1 MIVDVFKIFQEKK
14 TKFIVKRFTQESTI
28 VWHSFNFNILTVK
41 QHVVFSYRK
50 KKRGRKGYKKN
61 LDSWCS
67 ICQKVISE
75 LLMSAPEVWLLEQ
88 R

>member
-41 QHVVFSYRK
+41 QHLVFSYRK
-50 KKRGRKGYKKN
+50 KKERKEGIQKKFRQLVLNLSKGYF
-61 LDSWCS
+61 
-67 ICQKVISE
+67 
-75 LLMSAPEVWLLEQ
+75 
-88 R
+88 